1 MTINLARANLST
13 TALNTTINARLEET
27 CATAHV
33 SDTPRSYLGA
43 SLIGDDCSR
52 KIQFEWMC
60 AATAIPARV
69 RSIFARGHFFEAES
83 RAQLQAAGFVFAP
96 TEALGFSAVDG
107 LIKGHADGIIV
118 RAPADLELELTVP
131 SIWEAKGLNAKNYRA
146 VERDGLRKAFPR
158 YAAQVA
164 LYQAFLEVTNPALM
178 TLVNADTCERLH
190 FTVPFD
196 ARLAQEASDRAVAVI
211 QATQRGELLAR
222 LDPDLEDFRCRWCA
236 HRDRCQR
243 HE

>member
-1 MTINLARANLST
+1 
-13 TALNTTINARLEET
+13 
-27 CATAHV
+27 
-33 SDTPRSYLGA
+33 
-43 SLIGDDCSR
+43 
-52 KIQFEWMC
+52 
-60 AATAIPARV
+60 
-69 RSIFARGHFFEAES
+69 
-83 RAQLQAAGFVFAP
+83 
-96 TEALGFSAVDG
+96 

-118 RAPADLELELTVP
+118 RAPSDSGFELATP
-131 SIWEAKGLNAKNYRA
+131 SIWEHKGLNAKNFRA
-146 VERDGLRKAFPR
+146 VERDGLRKLFPR

-222 LDPDLEDFRCRWCA
+222 LDPDLEDFRCKWCSQL
-236 HRDRCQR
+236 DRCQR
-243 HE
+243 YE